1 MKKIAIAF
9 LILIFTCINI
19 FSQNAAPND
28 ERNIDREFY
37 NAEKL
42 FFQKKY
48 NFAREAFLLY
58 LKRRPLSTNDMLYY
72 YIGACYFQDKQYEN
86 AINYYKLAFDINDSY
101 SFCNNIANSYYQLKN
116 YEEALI
122 WYNRAIERL
131 YSPYNAKLNYEVLT
145 NYTVSQNVV
154 TNTIFILDNSS
165 SKNNITN
172 LSLSNDVISNDTLL
186 GTNNIITNTILSNNI
201 IASNTISTNNANN
214 FTNTTDTISDAIN
227 NLNQSNEN
235 IKNLINNTFT
245 KLPLFTNV
253 VVTNTFTNEYE
264 YTNTTVIFEVNT
276 NFMLEVVDPT
286 VSETSLPPNL
296 EATNENAT
304 NSNSPILAT
313 NSTATGST
321 YVITEENPY
330 IVTNIMIMTNII
342 DTNGN
347 SVSIKTNVAS
357 VDLYNTWGLYY
368 SAYLNMGHTY
378 LTLGDITNAAISYEI
393 FLTNV
398 GSDYYQ
404 KESLEK
410 VISLIRSNDTSI
422 KFMPFTNNYRVTTN
436 NDGSITTENVF
447 PNFDYERETIYPN
460 GVRIVYENGKIEKTK
475 IYSNNYEVSDT
486 IYPYGKR
493 EIEIVSENGDK
504 RVETYMI
511 DNSKSINTKTSSG
524 DIYEY
529 TLYPDGSFINR
540 KTLEN
545 NKAFVVERSD
555 GSITTNYK
563 DENGAFFYSRS
574 LDGTEVKRTEDIEG
588 NITTETRRVDGAL
601 IVKTENPDGSYTVVA
616 NYVDGSIGTT
626 TVDTNGMSNLKIVYP
641 DGRVEE
647 RSSQGAGAGTFS
659 YNVKADDGSII
670 TKTYNEDGSFTVVT
684 KKVDGTVI
692 TDTVGTDTISEI
704 KMPNGTTIKRIIR
717 QDGSKETTTLNKDS
731 SSITEVVAADSSSVT
746 TTIKPNGS
754 SIVVVKDIYGN
765 TETTTTE
772 ADGSTS
778 TTKTTTDGKT
788 TINEV
793 RANGVTIDIENDG
806 RNKTTIAKDAE
817 GYVLEMKQYR
827 NEDPEIIL
835 VDALGEAVDIETART
850 IIRNMDLNIKA
861 EDIDNLKVV
870 QEEVENVATE
880 DNTTVDE
887 NEEENITEQ
896 NTQNTENTTIEET
909 TTQETDSTQNIEANT
924 VENNN
929 AENADNNIGNNTQ
942 TTENNTQQ
950 Q

>member
-9 LILIFTCINI
+9 LVLIFTCVNI

-58 LKRRPLSTNDMLYY
+58 IKRRPLSTNDMLYY

-116 YEEALI
+116 YDEALI

-154 TNTIFILDNSS
+154 TNTIFILDNNN
-165 SKNNITN
+165 NNITN
-172 LSLSNDVISNDTLL
+172 LSLSNDVISNDALL
-186 GTNNIITNTILSNNI
+186 GTNNIMTTLSNNI
-201 IASNTISTNNANN
+201 ASNNISTNNADN
-214 FTNTTDTISDAIN
+214 FTNTTENISNAIN

-245 KLPLFTNV
+245 KLPLFTNI

-296 EATNENAT
+296 DNTNENAT
-304 NSNSPILAT
+304 NSNSHILAT
-313 NSTATGST
+313 NSTAAGSS

-330 IVTNIMIMTNII
+330 IVTNIMVMTNIT

-404 KESLEK
+404 KESLER

-436 NDGSITTENVF
+436 NDGSITTENMF

-475 IYSNNYEVSDT
+475 IYSNNYEVSYT

-493 EIEIVSENGDK
+493 EIEIVSKNGDK

-524 DIYEY
+524 NIYEY
-529 TLYPDGSFINR
+529 TLYSDGSFINR

-563 DENGAFFYSRS
+563 DDNGAFFYSRS
-574 LDGTEVKRTEDIEG
+574 LDGTEVKRTEDNLG

-647 RSSQGAGAGTFS
+647 RNSQGAGVGTFS

-684 KKVDGTVI
+684 KKVDGTII

-731 SSITEVVAADSSSVT
+731 SSVTEVASADSSSVT

-754 SIVVVKDIYGN
+754 SIVVVKDVYGN
-765 TETTTTE
+765 TETTNTE

-827 NEDPEIIL
+827 NEAPTITL
-835 VDALGEAVDIETART
+835 VDALGEAVDIDTARR

-870 QEEVENVATE
+870 QEEIENVATE
-880 DNTTVDE
+880 ENTTTDE
-887 NEEENITEQ
+887 NTEENITEQ
-896 NTQNTENTTIEET
+896 NTQNTENTIIEET
-909 TTQETDSTQNIEANT
+909 TTQETDAAQNTEANT
-924 VENNN
+924 
-929 AENADNNIGNNTQ
+929 ANNTQ
-942 TTENNTQQ
+942 TTEINTQQ

>member
-9 LILIFTCINI
+9 LVLIFTCVNI

-116 YEEALI
+116 YDEALI

-154 TNTIFILDNSS
+154 TNTIFIFDN
-165 SKNNITN
+165 NNTDNITN
-172 LSLSNDVISNDTLL
+172 LSLSNDIISNTALL
-186 GTNNIITNTILSNNI
+186 GTNNIITNTTLSNNI
-201 IASNTISTNNANN
+201 ASNNISTNNADN
-214 FTNTTDTISDAIN
+214 FTNTTENISNAIN

-253 VVTNTFTNEYE
+253 IVTNTFTNEYE
-264 YTNTTVIFEVNT
+264 YTNTTIIFEANT

-286 VSETSLPPNL
+286 VSATTLPPNL
-296 EATNENAT
+296 DNTNENAT

-313 NSTATGST
+313 NSTATGSS

-330 IVTNIMIMTNII
+330 IVTNIMIMTNIT

-347 SVSIKTNVAS
+347 TVSIKTNVAS

-404 KESLEK
+404 RESLER
-410 VISLIRSNDTSI
+410 VISLIRSNDTSV

-436 NDGSITTENVF
+436 NDGSITTENLF

-460 GVRIVYENGKIEKTK
+460 GVKIVYENGKIEKTK

-493 EIEIVSENGDK
+493 EIEIMSENGDK
-504 RVETYMI
+504 RIETYMI
-511 DNSKSINTKTSSG
+511 DNSKSINTKTSAG

-563 DENGAFFYSRS
+563 DENGIFFYSRS
-574 LDGTEVKRTEDIEG
+574 LDGTEVKRTEDNLG
-588 NITTETRRVDGAL
+588 NIVTETRRVDGAL

-684 KKVDGTVI
+684 KKVDGTII

-731 SSITEVVAADSSSVT
+731 SSITEVIAADSSSVT

-754 SIVVVKDIYGN
+754 SIVVVKDVYGN

-827 NEDPEIIL
+827 NEDPEITL
-835 VDALGEAVDIETART
+835 LNSLGEAVDIETARNV
-850 IIRNMDLNIKA
+850 IRNMDLNIKA

-870 QEEVENVATE
+870 QEETEVAEESAATE
-880 DNTTVDE
+880 DNTTADE
-887 NEEENITEQ
+887 NANIDGNTTEQ
-896 NTQNTENTTIEET
+896 NTQNTENKVEET
-909 TTQETDSTQNIEANT
+909 TAQEIDTAQNTEANT
-924 VENNN
+924 AENNN
-929 AENADNNIGNNTQ
+929 AENTDNDTQ

>member
-1 MKKIAIAF
+1 MKKTAIAF
-9 LILIFTCINI
+9 LILIFTCVNI

-116 YEEALI
+116 YDEALI

-154 TNTIFILDNSS
+154 TNTIFIFDN
-165 SKNNITN
+165 NNTDNITN
-172 LSLSNDVISNDTLL
+172 LSLSNGVISNTALL
-186 GTNNIITNTILSNNI
+186 GTNNIITNTTLSNNI
-201 IASNTISTNNANN
+201 ASNNISTNNADN
-214 FTNTTDTISDAIN
+214 FTNTTENISNAIN

-253 VVTNTFTNEYE
+253 IVTNTFTNEYE
-264 YTNTTVIFEVNT
+264 YTNTTIIFEANT

-286 VSETSLPPNL
+286 VSATTLPPNL
-296 EATNENAT
+296 ESTNENAT

-330 IVTNIMIMTNII
+330 IVTNIMIMTNIT

-347 SVSIKTNVAS
+347 TVEIKTNVAS

-404 KESLEK
+404 RESLER
-410 VISLIRSNDTSI
+410 VISLIRSNDTSV

-436 NDGSITTENVF
+436 NDGSITTENLF

-460 GVRIVYENGKIEKTK
+460 GVKIVYENGKIEKTK

-493 EIEIVSENGDK
+493 EIEIISENGDK
-504 RVETYMI
+504 RIETYMI
-511 DNSKSINTKTSSG
+511 DNSKSINTKTSAG

-563 DENGAFFYSRS
+563 DENGIFFYSRS
-574 LDGTEVKRTEDIEG
+574 LDGTEVKRTEDNLG
-588 NITTETRRVDGAL
+588 NIVTETRRVDGAL

-684 KKVDGTVI
+684 KKVDGTII

-731 SSITEVVAADSSSVT
+731 SSITEVIAADSSSVT

-754 SIVVVKDIYGN
+754 SIVVVKDVYGN
-765 TETTTTE
+765 TETTITE

-817 GYVLEMKQYR
+817 GYVLEMKQYK
-827 NEDPEIIL
+827 NEDPAITL
-835 VDALGEAVDIETART
+835 LNSLGEAVDIETARNV
-850 IIRNMDLNIKA
+850 IRNMDLNIKA

-870 QEEVENVATE
+870 QEETEVAEENVAAE
-880 DNTTVDE
+880 ENAVENTTE
-887 NEEENITEQ
+887 
-896 NTQNTENTTIEET
+896 QNTENTVEET
-909 TTQETDSTQNIEANT
+909 TTQETGAAQNTEANT
-924 VENNN
+924 
-929 AENADNNIGNNTQ
+929 ANNIQ

>member
-9 LILIFTCINI
+9 LILIFTCVNI

-116 YEEALI
+116 YDEALI

-145 NYTVSQNVV
+145 NYTVSQNIV
-154 TNTIFILDNSS
+154 TNTIFILDDN
-165 SKNNITN
+165 NTDNITN
-172 LSLSNDVISNDTLL
+172 LSLSNDVMSNDSLL
-186 GTNNIITNTILSNNI
+186 NTNNITTNAIFSNN
-201 IASNTISTNNANN
+201 ISTNNAIN
-214 FTNTTDTISDAIN
+214 FTNTTDNISDAIN

-253 VVTNTFTNEYE
+253 IITNTFTNEYE

-286 VSETSLPPNL
+286 VSTTTLPPNL
-296 EATNENAT
+296 ESTNENTT

-330 IVTNIMIMTNII
+330 IVTNIMIMTNIT

-347 SVSIKTNVAS
+347 EISIKTNVAS

-404 KESLEK
+404 RESLER

-460 GVRIVYENGKIEKTK
+460 GVKIVYENGKIEKTK

-504 RVETYMI
+504 RIETYMI
-511 DNSKSINTKTSSG
+511 DNSKSINTKTSAG

-563 DENGAFFYSRS
+563 DESGIFFYSRS
-574 LDGTEVKRTEDIEG
+574 LDGTEVKRTEDNLG
-588 NITTETRRVDGAL
+588 NIVTETKRVDGAL
-601 IVKTENPDGSYTVVA
+601 IVKTENPDGSYSVVA

-626 TVDTNGMSNLKIVYP
+626 TVDTNGISNLKIVYP

-647 RSSQGAGAGTFS
+647 RNSQGAGAGTFS
-659 YNVKADDGSII
+659 YNVKTDDGSII

-717 QDGSKETTTLNKDS
+717 QDGSSETTTLNKDS
-731 SSITEVVAADSSSVT
+731 SSVTEVVSADSSSIT

-754 SIVVVKDIYGN
+754 SIVVIKDVYGN
-765 TETTTTE
+765 TETTSTE

-806 RNKTTIAKDAE
+806 RNKTTIAKDTE

-827 NEDPEIIL
+827 NEDPEITL
-835 VDALGEAVDIETART
+835 VDALGETVDIETARNV
-850 IIRNMDLNIKA
+850 IRNMDLNIKA
-861 EDIDNLKVV
+861 EDIDNLKVL
-870 QEEVENVATE
+870 QEENEAENVATE
-880 DNTTVDE
+880 E
-887 NEEENITEQ
+887 NANIDGNAAE
-896 NTQNTENTTIEET
+896 QNTENTIEET
-909 TTQETDSTQNIEANT
+909 ITQETDAQNTEANT
-924 VENNN
+924 VENNI
-929 AENADNNIGNNTQ
+929 ENNTQ

>member
-9 LILIFTCINI
+9 LVLIFTCVNI

-116 YEEALI
+116 YDEALI

-131 YSPYNAKLNYEVLT
+131 YSPYNAKLNYEILT

-154 TNTIFILDNSS
+154 TNTIFILDN
-165 SKNNITN
+165 NNTDNITN
-172 LSLSNDVISNDTLL
+172 LSLSNDVMSNDFLL
-186 GTNNIITNTILSNNI
+186 NTNNITTNA
-201 IASNTISTNNANN
+201 IASNNTNT
-214 FTNTTDTISDAIN
+214 FTNTTETISNAIN

-286 VSETSLPPNL
+286 VSATTLPPNL

-313 NSTATGST
+313 NSTAAGST

-330 IVTNIMIMTNII
+330 IVTNIMIMTNIT

-347 SVSIKTNVAS
+347 EISIKTNVAS

-404 KESLEK
+404 RESLER

-422 KFMPFTNNYRVTTN
+422 KFIPFTNNYRVTTN

-460 GVRIVYENGKIEKTK
+460 GVKIVYENGKIEKTK

-504 RVETYMI
+504 RIETYMI

-540 KTLEN
+540 KTFEN

-563 DENGAFFYSRS
+563 DENGIFFYSRS
-574 LDGTEVKRTEDIEG
+574 LDGTEVKRIEDNSG

-647 RSSQGAGAGTFS
+647 RNSQGAGAGTFS

-684 KKVDGTVI
+684 KKVDGTII

-731 SSITEVVAADSSSVT
+731 SSVTEVVAADSSSVT

-754 SIVVVKDIYGN
+754 SIVVVKDVYGN

-772 ADGSTS
+772 PDGSTS

-827 NEDPEIIL
+827 NEDPEITL
-835 VDALGEAVDIETART
+835 VDALGETVDIETAKKV
-850 IIRNMDLNIKA
+850 IRNMDLNIKA

-870 QEEVENVATE
+870 QEEVENFAI
-880 DNTTVDE
+880 
-887 NEEENITEQ
+887 EENIATEG
-896 NTQNTENTTIEET
+896 NTTAEET
-909 TTQETDSTQNIEANT
+909 TAQETDAAQNTGANIA
-924 VENNN
+924 ENNN
-929 AENADNNIGNNTQ
+929 AENDDNTQ

>member
-9 LILIFTCINI
+9 LVLIFTYVNI

-116 YEEALI
+116 YDEALI

-131 YSPYNAKLNYEVLT
+131 HSPYNAKLNYEILT

-154 TNTIFILDNSS
+154 TNTIFILDNNNSE
-165 SKNNITN
+165 NNITN

-186 GTNNIITNTILSNNI
+186 GTNNIITNAIPSNN
-201 IASNTISTNNANN
+201 ISTNNLNN
-214 FTNTTDTISDAIN
+214 ITNTTDNISDAIN

-253 VVTNTFTNEYE
+253 IITNTFTNEYE
-264 YTNTTVIFEVNT
+264 YTNTTVIFEANT
-276 NFMLEVVDPT
+276 NFILEVVDPT

-296 EATNENAT
+296 DNTNENAT

-313 NSTATGST
+313 NSTAAGST

-330 IVTNIMIMTNII
+330 IVTNIMIMTNIT

-347 SVSIKTNVAS
+347 SVAIKTNVAS

-404 KESLEK
+404 KESLER

-422 KFMPFTNNYRVTTN
+422 KFIPFTNNYRVTTN

-460 GVRIVYENGKIEKTK
+460 GVKIVYENGKIEKTK

-504 RVETYMI
+504 RIETYMI

-563 DENGAFFYSRS
+563 DENGIFFYSRS
-574 LDGTEVKRTEDIEG
+574 LDGTEVKRTEDTSG
-588 NITTETRRVDGAL
+588 NIITETRRVDGAL

-647 RSSQGAGAGTFS
+647 RNSQGAGAGTFS

-684 KKVDGTVI
+684 KKVDGTII

-731 SSITEVVAADSSSVT
+731 SSVTEVVSADSSSVT

-754 SIVVVKDIYGN
+754 SIVVVKDVYGN

-827 NEDPEIIL
+827 NEDPTITL
-835 VDALGEAVDIETART
+835 VDALGEAVDIETARR

-861 EDIDNLKVV
+861 EDIDNLKVA
-870 QEEVENVATE
+870 QAESEVENVATE
-880 DNTTVDE
+880 ENTTTEE
-887 NEEENITEQ
+887 NTEENITEQ
-896 NTQNTENTTIEET
+896 NTQNTENTIEET
-909 TTQETDSTQNIEANT
+909 TTQETDATQNTEVNT
-924 VENNN
+924 
-929 AENADNNIGNNTQ
+929 ANNTQ

>member
-9 LILIFTCINI
+9 LVLIFTCINI
-19 FSQNAAPND
+19 FAQNAAPND

-116 YEEALI
+116 YDEALI

-131 YSPYNAKLNYEVLT
+131 YSPYNTKLNYEVLT

-154 TNTIFILDNSS
+154 TNTIFILDNNN
-165 SKNNITN
+165 NNITN
-172 LSLSNDVISNDTLL
+172 LSLSNDVISNDALL
-186 GTNNIITNTILSNNI
+186 GTNNIITTLSNNI
-201 IASNTISTNNANN
+201 ASNNISTNN
-214 FTNTTDTISDAIN
+214 FTNTTDNISNAIN

-264 YTNTTVIFEVNT
+264 YTNTTVIFEANT

-286 VSETSLPPNL
+286 VSATTLPPNL

-330 IVTNIMIMTNII
+330 IVTNIMIMTNIT

-347 SVSIKTNVAS
+347 TVSIKTNVAS

-404 KESLEK
+404 RESLER
-410 VISLIRSNDTSI
+410 VISLIRSNDTSV
-422 KFMPFTNNYRVTTN
+422 KFIPFTNNYRVTTN

-460 GVRIVYENGKIEKTK
+460 GVKIVYENGKIEKTK

-524 DIYEY
+524 NIYEY
-529 TLYPDGSFINR
+529 TLYADGSFINR

-563 DENGAFFYSRS
+563 DENGIFFYSRS
-574 LDGTEVKRTEDIEG
+574 LDGTEVKRTEDNSG
-588 NITTETRRVDGAL
+588 NIVTETKRVDGAL
-601 IVKTENPDGSYTVVA
+601 IVKTENPDGSYKVVA

-626 TVDTNGMSNLKIVYP
+626 TVDTNGISNLKIVYP

-647 RSSQGAGAGTFS
+647 RNSQGAGAGTFS
-659 YNVKADDGSII
+659 YNVKSDDGSII

-684 KKVDGTVI
+684 KKVDGTII

-731 SSITEVVAADSSSVT
+731 SSVTEVVAADSSSIT

-754 SIVVVKDIYGN
+754 SIVVVKDVYGN

-772 ADGSTS
+772 PDGSTS

-827 NEDPEIIL
+827 NEDPEITL
-835 VDALGEAVDIETART
+835 VDALGEAVDIETARK

-880 DNTTVDE
+880 DNTVTDE
-887 NEEENITEQ
+887 N
-896 NTQNTENTTIEET
+896 
-909 TTQETDSTQNIEANT
+909 A
-924 VENNN
+924 V
-929 AENADNNIGNNTQ
+929 ENADNNIENNTQ
-942 TTENNTQQ
+942 TTENNTLQQ
-950 Q
+950 

>member
-9 LILIFTCINI
+9 LVLIFTCVNI

-28 ERNIDREFY
+28 EKNIDREFY

-58 LKRRPLSTNDMLYY
+58 IKRRPLSTNDMLYY

-116 YEEALI
+116 YDEALI

-131 YSPYNAKLNYEVLT
+131 YSPYNAKLNYEILT

-154 TNTIFILDNSS
+154 TNTIFIFDNN
-165 SKNNITN
+165 NNITN
-172 LSLSNDVISNDTLL
+172 LSLSNDIISNTALL
-186 GTNNIITNTILSNNI
+186 GTNNIMTTLSNNI
-201 IASNTISTNNANN
+201 ASNNISTNNADN
-214 FTNTTDTISDAIN
+214 FTNTTENISNAIN

-276 NFMLEVVDPT
+276 NFILEVVDPT
-286 VSETSLPPNL
+286 VSTTTLPPNL
-296 EATNENAT
+296 ESTNENAT

-313 NSTATGST
+313 NSTAAGSS

-330 IVTNIMIMTNII
+330 IVTNIMIMTNIT

-436 NDGSITTENVF
+436 NDGSITTENMF

-475 IYSNNYEVSDT
+475 IYSNNYEVSYT

-493 EIEIVSENGDK
+493 EIEIVSKNGDK

-524 DIYEY
+524 NIYEY
-529 TLYPDGSFINR
+529 TLYSDGSFINR

-563 DENGAFFYSRS
+563 DDDGAFFYSRS
-574 LDGTEVKRTEDIEG
+574 LDGTEVKRTEDNLG

-647 RSSQGAGAGTFS
+647 RNSQGAGAGTFS

-684 KKVDGTVI
+684 KKVDGTII

-731 SSITEVVAADSSSVT
+731 SSVTEVAAADSSSVT

-754 SIVVVKDIYGN
+754 SIVVIKDIYGN

-827 NEDPEIIL
+827 NEAPTITL
-835 VDALGEAVDIETART
+835 VDALGEAVDIDTARR

-861 EDIDNLKVV
+861 EDIDNLKVT

-880 DNTTVDE
+880 DNTDADE
-887 NEEENITEQ
+887 NIQ
-896 NTQNTENTTIEET
+896 NTQNSIEET
-909 TTQETDSTQNIEANT
+909 TENTAAQNAESNIA
-924 VENNN
+924 ENNN
-929 AENADNNIGNNTQ
+929 AENADNNIETTQ
-942 TTENNTQQ
+942 NNTQQ

>member
-9 LILIFTCINI
+9 LVLIFTCVNI

-58 LKRRPLSTNDMLYY
+58 LKRRPISTNDMLYY

-116 YEEALI
+116 YDEALI

-131 YSPYNAKLNYEVLT
+131 YSPYNTKLNYEILT

-154 TNTIFILDNSS
+154 TNTIFILDNNN
-165 SKNNITN
+165 NNITN
-172 LSLSNDVISNDTLL
+172 LSLSNDVISNDALL
-186 GTNNIITNTILSNNI
+186 GTNNIMTTLSNNI
-201 IASNTISTNNANN
+201 ASNNISTNNADN
-214 FTNTTDTISDAIN
+214 FTNTTENISNAIN

-253 VVTNTFTNEYE
+253 IVTNTFTNEYE

-286 VSETSLPPNL
+286 VSTTTLPPNL
-296 EATNENAT
+296 ESTNENAT

-330 IVTNIMIMTNII
+330 IVTNIMVMTNIT

-436 NDGSITTENVF
+436 NDGSITTENLF
-447 PNFDYERETIYPN
+447 PNFDYERDTIYPN

-493 EIEIVSENGDK
+493 EIEIMSENGDK
-504 RVETYMI
+504 RIETYMI

-524 DIYEY
+524 NIYEY
-529 TLYPDGSFINR
+529 TLYSDGSFINR

-563 DENGAFFYSRS
+563 DDNGAFFYSRS
-574 LDGTEVKRTEDIEG
+574 LDGTEVKRTEDNLG

-647 RSSQGAGAGTFS
+647 RNSQGAGVGTFS

-684 KKVDGTVI
+684 KKVDGTII

-731 SSITEVVAADSSSVT
+731 SSVTEVAAADSSSVT

-754 SIVVVKDIYGN
+754 SIVVVKDVYGN
-765 TETTTTE
+765 TETTNTE

-827 NEDPEIIL
+827 NEAPTITL
-835 VDALGEAVDIETART
+835 VDALGEAVDIDTARR

-861 EDIDNLKVV
+861 EDIDNLKVT

-880 DNTTVDE
+880 DNTDADE
-887 NEEENITEQ
+887 NIQ
-896 NTQNTENTTIEET
+896 NTQNSIEET
-909 TTQETDSTQNIEANT
+909 TENTAAQNAESNIA
-924 VENNN
+924 ENNN
-929 AENADNNIGNNTQ
+929 AENADNNIETTQ
-942 TTENNTQQ
+942 NNTQQ